1 MQNMSKH
8 SWCGALVL
16 VLALWW
22 AAPNQVQATGFVF
35 NPDSNTFT
43 SIDVPGATDTQANG
57 INTGGQIV
65 GTYFDPATHGFLD
78 SGGSFTPIEIPGA
91 TGTRAFGINT
101 GGQIVGSSRFGVP
114 EPSSLLLLGFGLL
127 GLAAWRWKHGA

>member
-16 VLALWW
+16 VLALWG
-22 AAPNQVQATGFVF
+22 AAPNQVQADTGFVF
-35 NPDSNTFT
+35 NPNSNTFT
-43 SIDVPGATDTQANG
+43 AIG
-57 INTGGQIV
+57 
-65 GTYFDPATHGFLD
+65 DPD
-78 SGGSFTPIEIPGA
+78 GGSTVA
-91 TGTRAFGINT
+91 SGINT

>member
-16 VLALWW
+16 VLALWG
-22 AAPNQVQATGFVF
+22 AAPNQVQADTGFVF

-43 SIDVPGATDTQANG
+43 SIDVPGATDTQAN
-57 INTGGQIV
+57 
-65 GTYFDPATHGFLD
+65 
-78 SGGSFTPIEIPGA
+78 
-91 TGTRAFGINT
+91 GINT

>member
-35 NPDSNTFT
+35 NPASNTFT
-43 SIDVPGATDTQANG
+43 AFGIPGTQFSAPNG
-57 INTGGQIV
+57 INAGGQIV
-65 GTYFDPATHGFLD
+65 GLYEDATSRIHGCLASGGSFTPIDVPGTTFIEFSGINDSGQIVGYYVDATGGHGFLD
-78 SGGSFTPIEIPGA
+78 SGGSF
-91 TGTRAFGINT
+91 
-101 GGQIVGSSRFGVP
+101 
-114 EPSSLLLLGFGLL
+114 
-127 GLAAWRWKHGA
+127 

>member
-22 AAPNQVQATGFVF
+22 AAPNQVQADTGFVF

-65 GTYFDPATHGFLD
+65 GSD
-78 SGGSFTPIEIPGA
+78 
-91 TGTRAFGINT
+91 
-101 GGQIVGSSRFGVP
+101 VP
-114 EPSSLLLLGFGLL
+114 EPSSLLLLGCGLL
-127 GLAAWRWKHGA
+127 GLAVRRWKHAA